1 MTATAIAHLLGG
13 RSVLGRT
20 VRTDSELIAAVRDGL
35 PFLALRH
42 LFDEFASTDL
52 AVQEMYSLVGSPRT
66 LQRKQAARTRLTA
79 AESDRVA
86 RVARVLARAEEAIG
100 DKARARLWLTE
111 PTAALGGRRPVE
123 LLDSDLGTGQVERVL
138 GRIEHG
144 VYE

>member
-1 MTATAIAHLLGG
+1 MTAATIAHLLGG
-13 RSVLGRT
+13 RSVLGRN

-52 AVQEMYSLVGSPRT
+52 VVQEMYSLVGSLRT

-100 DKARARLWLTE
+100 DKARARRWLTE
-111 PTAALGGRRPVE
+111 PTAALGGHRPLE

-138 GRIEHG
+138 GRIEYG

>member
-1 MTATAIAHLLGG
+1 MTATTIAHLLGG
-13 RSVLGRT
+13 RSVLGRN

-52 AVQEMYSLVGSPRT
+52 AVQEMYSLVGSLRT

-86 RVARVLARAEEAIG
+86 RVARVLALAEEAIG

-138 GRIEHG
+138 GRIEYG

>member
-1 MTATAIAHLLGG
+1 MTANTIAHLLGG
-13 RSVLGRT
+13 RSVLGRY

-52 AVQEMYSLVGSPRT
+52 AVHEMYSLVGSLRT

-86 RVARVLARAEEAIG
+86 RVARVLALAEESIG
-100 DKARARLWLTE
+100 DKVRARLWLTE
-111 PTAALGGRRPVE
+111 PNGALGGRRPME
-123 LLDSDLGTGQVERVL
+123 LLDSDLGTGLVERVL
-138 GRIEHG
+138 GRIEYG